1 VATYQC
7 EVKAMIDWIKA
18 RRSIR
23 KYTPQPVGEEQVRT
37 LLEAAMAAPSG
48 SNKRPWEFIVI
59 RDAALKQQLSQ
70 LHRWSGMVADAPV
83 VIAVCG
89 RPSDS
94 HHWIEDCSAA
104 TQNLLLAATALG
116 LGSVW
121 VAVYPRKQREDR
133 VRELLRLPAE
143 WHPLCLVP
151 VGCPAE
157 SKPPRTQYDEEKVH
171 REPL

>member
-1 VATYQC
+1 
-7 EVKAMIDWIKA
+7 MIDWIKA

-23 KYTPQPVGEEQVRT
+23 KYTAQPVSDEQIGT

-48 SNKRPWEFIVI
+48 SNIKPWEFVVI
-59 RDAALKQQLSQ
+59 RDATLKQQLSQ
-70 LHRWSGMVADAPV
+70 LHRWSRMVASAQV

-121 VAVYPRKQREDR
+121 VAVYPRKKREDR
-133 VRELLRLPAE
+133 VRELLRLPTT

-151 VGCPAE
+151 IGHPAE
-157 SKPPRTQYDEEKVH
+157 TKSPRTQYDRCKVH
-171 REPL
+171 YDAQ